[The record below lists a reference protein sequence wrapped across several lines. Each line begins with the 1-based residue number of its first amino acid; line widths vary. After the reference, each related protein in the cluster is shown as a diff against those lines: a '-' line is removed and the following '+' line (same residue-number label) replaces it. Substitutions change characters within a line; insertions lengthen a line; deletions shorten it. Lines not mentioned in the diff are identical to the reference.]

1 MRYRFSAVSVAAAV
15 LLSADGAVATD
26 VLSQDTQDYE
36 LRVVSSSGEK
46 AITIGP
52 KGDLRSVCSE
62 SCIIYMPDGQNVKV
76 GHSDI
81 VFIIDGKISVY
92 E

>member
-1 MRYRFSAVSVAAAV
+1 MLHRFTAICATAAV
-15 LLSADGAVATD
+15 LLAASNAQATD
-26 VLSQDTQDYE
+26 VLSKDDQGYE
-36 LRVVSSSGEK
+36 LTVIFDSGTK
-46 AITIGP
+46 TVAIGP

-62 SCIIYMPDGQNVKV
+62 SCVIRMPDGQGVQVKE
-76 GHSDI
+76 SDI